1 MLCLPRSV
9 HCIFIH
15 LCTGKKFKPNDV
27 ILTTALGG
35 RGTDF
40 AVNDEVHASG
50 GLFVLLSHLAPNR
63 YFNMFTSN
71 CYCCTFVQAF
81 LRQFKCKSWLLV

>member
-1 MLCLPRSV
+1 MCSRIESDYEQIMYFYTLLCIL
-9 HCIFIH
+9 CTLYFIL

-63 YFNMFTSN
+63 
-71 CYCCTFVQAF
+71 
-81 LRQFKCKSWLLV
+81 